1 MKNNNGKSIL
11 PATPYI
17 LWSSLFI
24 VIPLLIVIFFSFTIS
39 TSDGYKFSLENFQR
53 LLDPNYFTV
62 FKRSIWLA
70 FQATIGCLILGY
82 PVAYLTD
89 GYKFS
94 LENFQRLLD
103 PNYFTVFKRSI
114 WLAFQATIGCLILGY
129 PVAYLI
135 SKMRPGKRDMLIM
148 LFIVPMWMN
157 FLLRTYAWLP
167 ILGKNG
173 FINNFLELIGIGRV
187 NLLYNDFAVLL
198 GMVYNFLPFMVLPIY
213 TVLTKMDTDLINAA
227 SDLGA
232 SRGILY
238 NDFAVLLGMVYNF
251 LPFMVLPIYTVLT
264 KMDTDLI
271 NAASDLGASR
281 GKVFS
286 KIILPLSMPGVVSGI
301 TMVFMPAVS
310 TFVISR
316 LLGGGQYMLLGNLI
330 EQQYTTMGD
339 WNFGSAIAIFMMIVI
354 LISMGIMNLFEGSDD
369 KEGGGSMLW

>member
-11 PATPYI
+11 PAAPYI
-17 LWSSLFI
+17 VWSSLFI

-39 TSDGYKFSLENFQR
+39 TPDGYKFSLANFER

-70 FQATIGCLILGY
+70 LKATIGCLILGY
-82 PVAYLTD
+82 PVAYL
-89 GYKFS
+89 
-94 LENFQRLLD
+94 
-103 PNYFTVFKRSI
+103 V
-114 WLAFQATIGCLILGY
+114 
-129 PVAYLI
+129 
-135 SKMRPGKRDMLIM
+135 SKMRHGKRDIVIL

-173 FINNFLELIGIGRV
+173 FINNFLEFIGVGRM

-198 GMVYNFLPFMVLPIY
+198 GMIYNFLPFMVLPIY
-213 TVLTKMDTDLINAA
+213 TVLSKMDQDLINAA

-232 SRGILY
+232 NRVKI
-238 NDFAVLLGMVYNF
+238 
-251 LPFMVLPIYTVLT
+251 
-264 KMDTDLI
+264 
-271 NAASDLGASR
+271 
-281 GKVFS
+281 FS
-286 KIILPLSMPGVVSGI
+286 KIIFPLSMPGVISGI

-330 EQQYTTMGD
+330 EQQFTTMGD

-354 LISMGIMNLFEGSDD
+354 LLSMGIMNLFEGSDD
-369 KEGGGSMLW
+369 K